1 MGLGGRGPAGPSTAK
16 KYLFLRSRPLQKRP
30 LFERLGREGPEGPST
45 KKTLFRRVE
54 GGARGR
60 GPRGPLQKKLYLEG
74 RKGGPE
80 GGARGAPY
88 KKTLFRGVERGARQ
102 FIISRG
108 SKPFQR
114 QKIKIY
120 TLLGPPRAP
129 RAPGPPGAAVAA
141 AG

>member
-60 GPRGPLQKKLYLEG
+60 GPREGPEG
-74 RKGGPE
+74 PPTNKTLFRRAE
-80 GGARGAPY
+80 GGARGKGP
-88 KKTLFRGVERGARQ
+88 RGPLQ
-102 FIISRG
+102 KNFI
-108 SKPFQR
+108 
-114 QKIKIY
+114 
-120 TLLGPPRAP
+120 
-129 RAPGPPGAAVAA
+129 
-141 AG
+141 

>member
-1 MGLGGRGPAGPSTAK
+1 MRGWEGRGPRG
-16 KYLFLRSRPLQKRP
+16 PLQKK
-30 LFERLGREGPEGPST
+30 LYLEGWKEGPEGGARGAT
-45 KKTLFRRVE
+45 YKKALFRRVE
-54 GGARGR
+54 GGARRR